1 MNVDQIQYYFERAK
15 EYERIYQKPE
25 RQEDLTKLRIILK
38 DIFSAKSVFEIA
50 CGTGYWTQF
59 ISETAKSIFA
69 VDINDT
75 VIEIARSKKYHAPIT
90 FEKAD
95 IFNITNTNEKF
106 DSGFGGFIWS
116 HIPKQELDVFLSG
129 FISNISPGG
138 LVVFVDNKYVEGS
151 NTPIKSKDEYGN
163 TYQIRQ
169 LSDGSKYKVM
179 KNFPVEKE
187 ILDIIDPIGSD
198 IELEQ
203 LKYFWVL
210 KFKVKNNAYFQH
222 QKLH

>member
-1 MNVDQIQYYFERAK
+1 MHINQIHYYSERAK
-15 EYERIYQKPE
+15 EYEKIYRKPE
-25 RQEDLTKLRIILK
+25 RQEELKKLRIILK
-38 DIFSAKSVFEIA
+38 DFFFDKSVFEIA

-69 VDINDT
+69 TDINET
-75 VIEIARSKKYHAPIT
+75 VIEIARSKKYQSQTT

-95 IFNITNTNEKF
+95 IFNLTIAHEKF

-138 LVVFVDNKYVEGS
+138 LVVFVDNQYVEGS
-151 NTPIKSKDEYGN
+151 NTPINSEDEYGN
-163 TYQIRQ
+163 TYQIRK
-169 LSDGSKYKVM
+169 LSNGNNYKVM
-179 KNFPVEKE
+179 KNFPADKE
-187 ILDIIDPIGSD
+187 LLDIIDPIGSD
-198 IELEQ
+198 IEIEL

-210 KFKVKNNAYFQH
+210 KFKVEN
-222 QKLH
+222 